1 MATDEESMVGSAEVS
16 EEGGG
21 RRQKEA
27 EELTSVQD
35 TEWGGVGGG
44 NSGFLEPRDGA
55 RKAREKE
62 KLISY

>member
-1 MATDEESMVGSAEVS
+1 MATDEESTVGSAEVS

-35 TEWGGVGGG
+35 TEGVGWEVEIQ
-44 NSGFLEPRDGA
+44 GFWSPGMGPEKQER
-55 RKAREKE
+55 RK
-62 KLISY
+62 S